1 MTRISMHSDTKL
13 KLLAFGLTA
22 ATMYSTMWICAQGF
36 GENYDVEPDDI
47 TKQAISRYS
56 AQVHDAS
63 IDTVH
68 DTTDIDLVLTDA
80 YINDVLAGEHPH
92 TVAEIPNV
100 CENIF
105 VESRKRYELT
115 AVERAEIERVVMAEA
130 GSESREGIIAVAQCI
145 LNAAER
151 EGVRPTEAVKMYKYT
166 PDRKEPTEAVREAVS
181 AVFDNGE
188 TVTDEPIIYFYA
200 NYIHS
205 GWHETQRFVTQIGV
219 HRFFAAWEGDTK

>member
-1 MTRISMHSDTKL
+1 MIKL
-13 KLLAFGLTA
+13 IAIGLTA

-36 GENYDVEPDDI
+36 GENYDADPDDI

-56 AQVHDAS
+56 AQAHDAS

-68 DTTDIDLVLTDA
+68 DTTDIDFVLTDA
-80 YINDVLAGEHPH
+80 YINDVLAGERPH
-92 TVAEIPNV
+92 TDVEIPNV
-100 CENIF
+100 CDIAPSQNHK
-105 VESRKRYELT
+105 VRYQLT
-115 AVERAEIERVVMAEA
+115 AEERAEIERVVMAEA
-130 GSESREGIIAVAQCI
+130 GSECREGIIAVAQCV

-166 PDRKEPTEAVREAVS
+166 PDRKKPNEAVREAVS

-188 TVTDEPIIYFYA
+188 TVTDEPILYFYA

-219 HRFFAAWEGDTK
+219 HRFFAEWKGDTK